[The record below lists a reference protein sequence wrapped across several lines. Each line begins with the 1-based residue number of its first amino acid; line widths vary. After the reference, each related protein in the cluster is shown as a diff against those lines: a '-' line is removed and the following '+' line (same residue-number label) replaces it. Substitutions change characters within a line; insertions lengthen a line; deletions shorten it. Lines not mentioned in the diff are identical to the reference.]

1 MIVLSWLTC
10 IAVEPWACLI
20 SRSQFPYL
28 QREEVYWMVPKI
40 PSNTDV
46 CYFVIISVCVGGG
59 GKDFQTQV

>member
-1 MIVLSWLTC
+1 
-10 IAVEPWACLI
+10 
-20 SRSQFPYL
+20 
-28 QREEVYWMVPKI
+28 MVPKI